1 LLALVM
7 AQAQTIAAQQGTFVR
22 QQETIAQL
30 RDTVAR
36 LEARVAELERQLGR
50 NSGNSSMP
58 PSLDDQ
64 PGHTP
69 PADKPQRGG
78 LKRKAGKQKGAP
90 GSGLA
95 WRESPDETLEHFP
108 SGACGCGADLAGAAD
123 LGVAVAHQQHD
134 IPRVTAR
141 VVQHNR
147 HRVQC
152 ACGVAHVAP
161 LPDGVADAPTSYGV
175 DLQALCVF
183 LLVVHAVP
191 VHRCAQI
198 VAALTGATPSP
209 GFVHGMLRRTWS
221 ALSEVDK
228 RIRALVALAYVV
240 NLDETPLRVGAKRT
254 KQHLLVASTR
264 LYTYFML
271 GSRNL
276 ATFKA
281 FVLAELTG
289 VVVHDRYAN
298 YDSAQL
304 TDARAEAGLPALVH
318 QLCAAH
324 LLRDLAAVAE
334 AYPDEHWPM
343 QIIEAL
349 QGLIHAANTARE
361 KGFDAI
367 DPDEKADLLM
377 RFRHGVLVGL
387 KDIPRVSARKQSE
400 FRLLLECLRDREA
413 DVLRFVDDP
422 RIPATNN
429 QAERDLRPAKTQQK
443 ISGRLRCEKT
453 TSYRYR
459 IASYTST
466 AAKHGIGTLQAIR
479 DALLGRPWLPPMP
492 ITA

>member
-1 LLALVM
+1 VVGPESLSREELLALVM
-7 AQAQTIAAQQGTFVR
+7 VQAQTIA
-22 QQETIAQL
+22 QL
-30 RDTVAR
+30 Q
-36 LEARVAELERQLGR
+36 ARVSELERQLGR

-69 PADKPQRGG
+69 PPGKAQRGG
-78 LKRKAGKQKGAP
+78 SKQKGAP

-95 WRESPDETLEHFP
+95 WRDSPDETREHFP
-108 SGACGCGADLAGAAD
+108 TGHCGCGADLAGAAD
-123 LGVAVAHQQHD
+123 LGVAQAHQLHD
-134 IPRVTAR
+134 IAEVTAR

-152 ACGVAHVAP
+152 GCGAEHVASV
-161 LPDGVADAPTSYGV
+161 PDGVADAPSSYGV
-175 DLQALCVF
+175 NLQALCVF

-209 GFVHGMLRRTWS
+209 GFVHSMLKRAWS

-228 RIRALVALAYVV
+228 RIRALVALSYVV
-240 NLDETPLRVGAKRT
+240 NLDETPLRVGAKNA
-254 KQHLLVASTR
+254 KQYLLVACTR

-281 FVLAELTG
+281 FVLSELTG
-289 VVVHDRYAN
+289 VIVHDRYVN
-298 YDSAQL
+298 YDSQQL
-304 TDARAEAGLPALVH
+304 TDTRQEAGLPALVH
-318 QLCAAH
+318 QLCTAH

-334 AYPDEHWPM
+334 AYPDEHWPT
-343 QIIEAL
+343 QIIKAL
-349 QGLIHAANTARE
+349 QNLIHAANTARDR
-361 KGFDAI
+361 GLDAT
-367 DPDEKADLLM
+367 DPETKAELLSL
-377 RFRHGVLVGL
+377 FRHGVLVGL
-387 KDIPRVSARKQSE
+387 KEIPRLPGRKQSE
-400 FRLLLECLRDREA
+400 YRLLLECLHDREA
-413 DVLRFVDDP
+413 DVLRFVEDLRVSP
-422 RIPATNN
+422 TNN

-443 ISGRLRCEKT
+443 ISGRLRCETT

-466 AAKHGIGTLQAIR
+466 AAKHGIGILQAIR
-479 DALLGRPWLPPMP
+479 DALLGRPWMP
-492 ITA
+492 EPATQ

>member
-1 LLALVM
+1 MTPEQLLALVLV
-7 AQAQTIAAQQGTFVR
+7 QAKTIAELQA
-22 QQETIAQL
+22 E
-30 RDTVAR
+30 
-36 LEARVAELERQLGR
+36 VAELKRQLGR

-69 PADKPQRGG
+69 PPDKPQPGG
-78 LKRKAGKQKGAP
+78 PKRRQGKQKGAP

-95 WRESPDETLEHFP
+95 WRDAPDETVEHFP
-108 SGACGCGADLAGAAD
+108 AGVCGCGADLAGATD
-123 LGVAVAHQQHD
+123 LGAVVAHQQHD
-134 IPRVTAR
+134 IPQVTAR

-152 ACGVAHVAP
+152 GCGAEHVAP
-161 LPDGVADAPTSYGV
+161 VPEGVADAPSSYGV
-175 DLQALCVF
+175 NLQALCVF

-209 GFVHGMLRRTWS
+209 GFIHGMLKRTWA

-228 RIRALVALAYVV
+228 RIRALVAAAFVV
-240 NLDETPLRVGAKRT
+240 NLDETPLRVGARKV
-254 KQHLLVASTR
+254 KQHLLVAATK

-271 GSRNL
+271 GDRSL

-289 VVVHDRYAN
+289 VVVHDRYVN
-298 YDSAQL
+298 YDSAHL
-304 TDARAEAGLPALVH
+304 TAARTQAGLPALVH
-318 QLCAAH
+318 QLCTAH
-324 LLRDLAAVAE
+324 ILRDLAAVAE
-334 AYPDEHWPM
+334 AYPDEHWPV
-343 QIIEAL
+343 QIAQAL
-349 QGLIHAANTARE
+349 RGLIHATNQARE
-361 KGFDAI
+361 QGRNAI
-367 DPDEKADLLM
+367 DPDTLAELL
-377 RFRHGVLVGL
+377 RLFRQGVLVGL
-387 KDIPRVSARKQSE
+387 KDIPRRAGRKQADY
-400 FRLLLECLRDREA
+400 RLLLEVLRDREA
-413 DVLRFVDDP
+413 DVLRFVDDL

-443 ISGRLRCEKT
+443 ISGRLRCAKT

-466 AAKHGIGTLQAIR
+466 AAKHGIGILQAIR
-479 DALLGRPWLPPMP
+479 DALLGHPWLPTLPA
-492 ITA
+492 TA